1 MDDKKLLEKALEW
14 YQLHDYYKAA
24 LELFPEEVLKKELKT
39 YNKRKY
45 EEKLA
50 ARKQELQEV
59 LEQCKEKFPIG
70 TLMWSDEGSDHCPNI
85 VISEP
90 YIGESDW
97 HMPHDVFG
105 YRCDNG
111 YKMTVLAE
119 TVRISSGKAFQR
131 DVIGL
136 ERCLRNMNRSD
147 NLYKNHIINL
157 DEYHKQE
164 TEKRNNSIKDSKKN
178 IKHLEDELAK
188 EREYLNELKSYH
200 PLKFTEERIQEIAIE
215 YKEKREQ

>member
-1 MDDKKLLEKALEW
+1 MDDKKLLDKALEW
-14 YQLHDYYKAA
+14 YQHSNLRNAA
-24 LELFPEEVLKKELKT
+24 LELFPEETLQAELSA

-45 EEKLA
+45 EERLA

-105 YRCDNG
+105 YRYGDRYN
-111 YKMTVLAE
+111 KTVLAE
-119 TVRISSGKAFQR
+119 TVRISDGKPFQR
-131 DVIGL
+131 DFIGL
-136 ERCLRNMNRSD
+136 ERCLRNMNRTG

-164 TEKRNNSIKDSKKN
+164 TEKRNNSIKETKKN
-178 IKHLEDELAK
+178 IKHLEDELVK
-188 EREYLNELKSYH
+188 EREYLNKLKSYH
-200 PLKFTEERIQEIAIE
+200 PLEFTEERIQEIAME
-215 YKEKREQ
+215 YTEKREQ

>member
-1 MDDKKLLEKALEW
+1 MDDKKLLDKALEW

-24 LELFPEEVLKKELKT
+24 LELFPEEVLKKELET

-105 YRCDNG
+105 YRYGDG
-111 YKMTVLAE
+111 YKKTVLAE
-119 TVRISSGKAFQR
+119 TVRISDGKPFQR

-178 IKHLEDELAK
+178 IKRLEDELAK

-200 PLKFTEERIQEIAIE
+200 PLEFTEERIQEIAME

>member
-24 LELFPEEVLKKELKT
+24 LELFPEETLQAELSA

-119 TVRISSGKAFQR
+119 TVRISDGKPFQR

-147 NLYKNHIINL
+147 NLCKNYIINL

-200 PLKFTEERIQEIAIE
+200 PLEFTEERIQEIAIE
-215 YKEKREQ
+215 YKEKREK

>member
-1 MDDKKLLEKALEW
+1 MDDKKLLEKALKW

-24 LELFPEEVLKKELKT
+24 LELFPEETLQAELSA

-119 TVRISSGKAFQR
+119 TVRISDGKPFQR

-136 ERCLRNMNRSD
+136 ERCLRNMNLSD

-178 IKHLEDELAK
+178 IKRLEDELAK

-200 PLKFTEERIQEIAIE
+200 PLEFTEERIQEIAIE

>member
-24 LELFPEEVLKKELKT
+24 LELFPEEVLKKELET

-70 TLMWSDEGSDHCPNI
+70 TLMWSDEWSDHCPNI

-119 TVRISSGKAFQR
+119 TVRISDGKPFQR

-147 NLYKNHIINL
+147 NLCRNYIINL

-178 IKHLEDELAK
+178 IKRLEDELAK

-200 PLKFTEERIQEIAIE
+200 PLEFTEERIQEIAIE